1 MCVRSVQRIAFV
13 PARMYLLL
21 CLVVFLVV
29 VPAFGQQV
37 VNATLSGSVTDPTGA
52 NVPGAVVT
60 ATNQATN
67 IVTRTTS
74 DSAGNYIFPS
84 LPPGTY
90 TLRATKSGFQTQV
103 MSGIILQVNQQATI
117 NIKLTVGAVTT
128 SVEVS
133 GAAPLVQTTTASVG
147 TVISGEKIKQLPMN
161 LREFGGLAVLVPGT
175 TIDNGGFANSNIG
188 SPFSQTTYVAN
199 GTRSASNNVLI
210 DGVMSRNLTFGGF
223 AIQPPPDAIQEFK
236 IQTNIYDAAFGTSA
250 GSTINVVLKAGT
262 NQFHG
267 GVWEFLRNDA
277 LDARNFFATTRPEFR
292 RNQFGGE
299 AGGPIQKDKTFIY
312 GSAELLRRVQ
322 GNSSTDTIPTPT
334 QLSGDLS
341 GALTGN
347 IINLCG
353 AGGPSNL
360 NYDSG
365 QLFDP
370 ATLSNFTCTSG
381 ANAGKT
387 ILVGTPIPGNMI
399 TNISPVSQKLL
410 SYVPAPNRSGFP
422 NFVQNTPVVEND
434 YQFNVRVDH
443 TIGPKDQMFG
453 HYLFA
458 QSRTNDPTSG
468 YSILPGFGDTT
479 YFRGQNVALS
489 WTHTI
494 SPNMLNE
501 AEFGF
506 QRDWNIRS
514 CISCPRS
521 AGTMENLGIQGLQAL
536 SPADEGIPAFQFAN
550 FATIG
555 DSNYRP
561 VVSPDMVESYIDNVT
576 WTHGKQTIIAG
587 INWQVYQVFGEE
599 APYSPHGQFG
609 FDGRFSGLA
618 GQLPGAV
625 GVSDLAD
632 FLLGYPDTASR
643 TLKFLGTNQVGGWF
657 YSNYVQDN
665 IKFTSNFSM
674 NIGLR
679 WEFRRPST
687 DKRDNFV
694 TFVPLGP
701 KFSGPGNGVL
711 VTAAPQAQNDA
722 LCQTEPWLNSSVTG
736 ECLVASGALRGALGF
751 TGRTSRSLVYPNY
764 KNFAP
769 RLGLTWR
776 PTHSDR
782 LIVHTGIGKFYDL
795 GNFNNQHFVDNNP
808 VFSPSQNT
816 TTATG
821 SPVPTL
827 ANGQLQTI
835 ENVFSG
841 ATTPPLDQQFVSLY
855 VAPNYRAPYATE
867 WSFGIESQWS
877 NNWATE
883 ITYIGNRSVH
893 QGFLHLFA
901 NQPEPGLGDF
911 QPRRPYP
918 EFGQM
923 LFTTP
928 DAYSTYEG
936 LQTKVTKRYSKGYT
950 MLVAYTYSKS
960 LDNNE
965 GDEGFGG
972 GQGNSAPQNDNNP
985 AAEYGRSYA
994 DTRHRV
1000 SVAGVWDL
1008 PFGKG
1013 RHFMNTGG
1021 VADVVLGGWEGSWI
1035 VTAQSGFPFSVVI
1048 GTDPANTG
1056 SLVNRPD
1063 RVCSGVGAQTPTNWF
1078 DASCFPVSAL
1088 DAALN
1093 AGTPRF
1099 GNAGRNILD
1108 APGLLTFDLGV
1119 HKTFKFTERY
1129 SLEFRSDIFNAFNHT
1144 NFTTVG
1150 NSVTNPSTVGVLT
1163 GAREPRDIQFAL
1175 KLMF

>member
-1 MCVRSVQRIAFV
+1 MQKKNVQGAGAVVLGLLVLVCVT
-13 PARMYLLL
+13 
-21 CLVVFLVV
+21 CFLGTL
-29 VPAFGQQV
+29 PGYAQQV
-37 VNATLSGSVTDPTGA
+37 VNATLSGTVSDPSGA
-52 NVPGAVVT
+52 NVPGAEVT

-67 IVTRTTS
+67 SIVSSKS
-74 DSAGNYIFPS
+74 DSSGSYIFPS

-103 MSGIILQVNQQATI
+103 MTGVVLQVNQQATI
-117 NIKLTVGAVTT
+117 NIKLTVGAVST

-133 GAAPLVQTTTASVG
+133 GAAPLVQTTSASLG
-147 TVISGEKIKQLPMN
+147 TVITGEKIKQLPLN

-175 TIDNGGFANSNIG
+175 TIDNGGFANSDIG

-199 GTRSASNNVLI
+199 GTRSASNNILV

-250 GSTINVVLKAGT
+250 GSTINVVLKSGT

-267 GVWEFLRNDA
+267 GAWEFLRNDA

-299 AGGPIQKDKTFIY
+299 AGGPIQKNKTFVY
-312 GSAELLRRVQ
+312 GSIELLRRVE
-322 GNSSTDTIPTPT
+322 GNSSTTTIPAGP
-334 QLSGDLS
+334 QLSGNMS
-341 GALTGN
+341 GALTGT
-347 IINLCG
+347 IQNLCG

-370 ATLSNFTCTSG
+370 ATLSNYVCPSG
-381 ANAGKT
+381 ANAGST
-387 ILVGTPIPGNMI
+387 ILVGTPISGNII
-399 TNISPVSQKLL
+399 TNIDPVAQKLI
-410 SYVPAPNRSGFP
+410 SYVPAPNRTGFP

-434 YQFNVRVDH
+434 YQWNVRVDH
-443 TIGPKDQMFG
+443 TIGPNDQIFG

-458 QSRTNDPTSG
+458 QSRINDPTSG
-468 YSILPGFGDTT
+468 YSILPGFGDSL

-494 SPNMLNE
+494 TANLLNE

-506 QRDWNIRS
+506 QRDYNIEN
-514 CISCPRS
+514 CASCPRPS
-521 AGTMENLGIQGLQAL
+521 GFMAGLGIQGLQAL
-536 SPADEGIPAFQFAN
+536 SPDAEGMPSFGFSN
-550 FATIG
+550 FSTIG
-555 DSNYRP
+555 DANYRP
-561 VVSPDMVESYIDNVT
+561 VISPDMVESYIDNLT
-576 WTHGKQTIIAG
+576 WTHGKQTIVAG
-587 INWQVYQVFGEE
+587 INWQVWQVLGEE
-599 APYSPHGQFG
+599 APFSPHGQFS

-618 GQLPGAV
+618 GELPGAV
-625 GVSDLAD
+625 GVSDWAD
-632 FLLGYPDTASR
+632 FLLGYPANGAR

-657 YSNYVQDN
+657 YNNYIQDN
-665 IKFTSNFSM
+665 IKFSPNFAV
-674 NIGLR
+674 NIGVR
-679 WEFRRPST
+679 WEFRRPGV
-687 DKRDNFV
+687 DKRDNYV

-722 LCQTEPWLNSSVTG
+722 LCNTEPWLNSSTTG
-736 ECLVASGALRGALGF
+736 QCLVASGVLRGSLGF
-751 TGRTSRSLVYPNY
+751 TGRTSRSLIYSNY

-769 RLGLTWR
+769 RLGITWR

-782 LIVHTGIGKFYDL
+782 MIVHTGIGKFYDL

-808 VFSPSQNT
+808 VFSPSQQTN
-816 TTATG
+816 TATG
-821 SPVPTL
+821 SPDPVLP
-827 ANGQLQTI
+827 NGQLETI
-835 ENVFSG
+835 DNIFGG
-841 ATTPPLDQQFVSLY
+841 ASVPTLDQQFVSLY

-867 WSFGIESQWS
+867 WSFGVESQWS
-877 NNWATE
+877 NNWASE
-883 ITYIGNRSVH
+883 ITYVGNRAVH
-893 QGFLHLFA
+893 EGFLHLFA
-901 NQPEPGLGDF
+901 NQPNPGLGPL

-936 LQTKVTKRYSKGYT
+936 LQAKLTKRYNNGYT
-950 MLVAYTYSKS
+950 MLVSYTYAKA

-972 GQGNSAPQNDNNP
+972 GQGNAAPQNDNNP

-994 DTRHRV
+994 DTRHRL

-1008 PFGKG
+1008 PIGEG
-1013 RHFMNTGG
+1013 RRYMNAGG
-1021 VADVVLGGWEGSWI
+1021 VADAIIGGWEGSWI
-1035 VTAQSGFPFSVVI
+1035 LTAQSGFPFSVQI
-1048 GTDPANTG
+1048 GSDPANTG

-1063 RVCSGVGAQTPTNWF
+1063 RTCSGVGPQTPTHWF
-1078 DASCFPVSAL
+1078 DASCFPVSGL
-1088 DAALN
+1088 DTALN
-1093 AGTPRF
+1093 AGAPRF

-1108 APGLLTFDLGV
+1108 GPGLLSLDLGI
-1119 HKTFKFTERY
+1119 HKTFKFTERF
-1129 SLEFRSDIFNAFNHT
+1129 SLEFRGDLFNTFNHT
-1144 NFTTVG
+1144 NFTGVG
-1150 NSVTNPSTVGVLT
+1150 NSVTNASTVGVLT
-1163 GAREPRDIQFAL
+1163 GARDPRDVQFGA

>member
-1 MCVRSVQRIAFV
+1 MRKTMQAAADAALRLLV
-13 PARMYLLL
+13 LL
-21 CLVVFLVV
+21 CLVCFLGTF
-29 VPAFGQQV
+29 PGYAQQV
-37 VNATLSGSVTDPTGA
+37 VNAALSGTVSDPTGA
-52 NVPGAVVT
+52 NVPGAEVS

-67 IVTRTTS
+67 SVVRTKS
-74 DSAGNYIFPS
+74 DSSGNYIFPS

-103 MSGIILQVNQQATI
+103 MTGITLQVNQQATI
-117 NIKLTVGAVTT
+117 NLKLTVGSVTT

-133 GAAPLVQTTTASVG
+133 GAAPLVQTASASLG
-147 TVISGEKIKQLPMN
+147 TVINTQKIKQLPLN

-175 TIDNGGFANSNIG
+175 TIDNGGFASSNIG

-210 DGVMSRNLTFGGF
+210 DGVPSRNLTFGGF

-250 GSTINVVLKAGT
+250 GSTINVVLKSGT
-262 NQFHG
+262 NRFHG
-267 GVWEFLRNDA
+267 GAWEFLRNDA
-277 LDARNFFATTRPEFR
+277 LDARNFFSTTRPEFR

-299 AGGPIQKDKTFIY
+299 AGGPIQKNKTFIY
-312 GSAELLRRVQ
+312 GSIEALRRVQ
-322 GNSSTDTIPTPT
+322 GNSSTTTVPTPT

-347 IINLCG
+347 IQNLCG

-360 NYDSG
+360 NYDTG

-370 ATLSNFTCTSG
+370 GTLSNFTCPSG
-381 ANAGKT
+381 ANAGST
-387 ILVGTPIPGNMI
+387 ILVGTPIPGNII
-399 TNISPVSQKLL
+399 TNISPVAQKLL

-434 YQFNVRVDH
+434 YQWNVRVDH
-443 TIGPKDQMFG
+443 TIGPNDQIFG

-494 SPNMLNE
+494 SPNLLNE

-514 CISCPRS
+514 CISCPRA
-521 AGTMENLGIQGLQAL
+521 AGFMSSLGIQGLQAL
-536 SPADEGIPAFQFAN
+536 SPADEGMPAFQFAN
-550 FATIG
+550 FSTIG
-555 DSNYRP
+555 DANYRP

-576 WTHGKQTIIAG
+576 WTHGKHTIIAG
-587 INWQVYQVFGEE
+587 INWQVYQVLGEE
-599 APYSPHGQFG
+599 APFSPHGQFG

-618 GQLPGAV
+618 GATGG
-625 GVSDLAD
+625 GVADWAD
-632 FLLGYPDTASR
+632 FLQGYPDNAAR

-657 YSNYVQDN
+657 YSNYIQDN
-665 IKFTSNFSM
+665 IKFTRDFSM
-674 NIGLR
+674 NIGMR
-679 WEFRRPST
+679 WEFRRPSV

-722 LCQTEPWLNSSVTG
+722 LCNTEPWLISSLTG
-736 ECLVASGALRGALGF
+736 QCLIASGALRGALGF
-751 TGRTSRSLVYPNY
+751 TGRTSRSLVYSNY

-769 RLGLTWR
+769 RLGITWR

-782 LIVHTGIGKFYDL
+782 MIVHTGIGKFYDL

-808 VFSPSQNT
+808 VFSPSQNS

-827 ANGQLQTI
+827 PNGQLQTI
-835 ENVFSG
+835 ENVFGG

-867 WSFGIESQWS
+867 WSFGVESQWS

-883 ITYIGNRSVH
+883 ITYVGNRSVH

-901 NQPEPGLGDF
+901 NQPEPGVGPL

-928 DAYSTYEG
+928 DAYSTYQG
-936 LQTKVTKRYSKGYT
+936 LQTKLTKRYGNGYT
-950 MLVAYTYSKS
+950 MLVSYTYAKS

-972 GQGNSAPQNDNNP
+972 GQGNAAPQNDNNP

-1021 VADVVLGGWEGSWI
+1021 VADAVLGGWEGTWI
-1035 VTAQSGFPFSVVI
+1035 ATAQSGFPFSVVM

-1056 SLVNRPD
+1056 GLVRRPD
-1063 RVCSGVGAQTPTNWF
+1063 RTCSGVGAQTVTSWF
-1078 DASCFPVSAL
+1078 DTSCFPI
-1088 DAALN
+1088 AALN
-1093 AGTPRF
+1093 AAAAAGTPRF

-1108 APGLLTFDLGV
+1108 GPGLLTFDLGV
-1119 HKTFKFTERY
+1119 YKTFKFTERY
-1129 SLEFRSDIFNAFNHT
+1129 SLEFRSEFYNAFNHT
-1144 NFTTVG
+1144 NFSSVG
-1150 NSVTNPSTVGVLT
+1150 NSVTNPSTVGLLT
-1163 GAREPRDIQFAL
+1163 SAREPRDIQFAL